1 MNRNEW
7 IHQAHHLQST
17 GQSFALVT
25 VLRAQAPTSG
35 KAGDKAVVTADGKI
49 HGWIGG
55 GCAQPAVIKTVRS
68 ALQDGQP
75 RTIRITPSDESQ
87 ERSLGDVLEFGMA
100 CHSGGTLEL
109 FVDPVIAQA
118 ELVVMGD
125 SPVARSLV
133 SLAPRLG
140 LRVVA
145 VAKDAQAH
153 DFPQASAVVNSDDID
168 AVAAQVGA
176 NSFVVVATQGRRD
189 MQCLQAALATRP
201 QHLWFVASKRK
212 AGVLREQLVAGGQ
225 DASQV
230 QRIIAPAGESIGAQT
245 PEEIALSVL
254 ASVVA
259 ARRRVRPQTDAVAP
273 SAEAAASQPTQEAQ
287 PQEALVTAEKASTP
301 AKSCCGG
308 TAATA
313 AAQLAAVAEPATVQT
328 PAAQQVQTVT
338 NKLSDK
344 PSDKPSCCGS

>member
-7 IHQAHHLQST
+7 LHQAHRLQT
-17 GQSFALVT
+17 NGESFALVT

-35 KAGDKAVVTADGKI
+35 KAGDKAVVTVDGKI

-109 FVDPVIAQA
+109 FIDPVIAQA

-145 VAKDAQAH
+145 VAQDAQAH
-153 DFPQASAVVNSDDID
+153 DFPEASAVVASDDTA
-168 AVAAQVGA
+168 AVRAQVSA

-189 MQCLQAALATRP
+189 MPCLESALSTQPA
-201 QHLWFVASKRK
+201 QLWFVASHRK
-212 AGVLREQLVAGGQ
+212 AGVLRGQLVARGQ
-225 DASQV
+225 TPEQV
-230 QRIIAPAGESIGAQT
+230 ARIVAPAGESIGAQT

-259 ARRRVRPQTDAVAP
+259 ARRQATPLAQVLGQQVQAAQPE
-273 SAEAAASQPTQEAQ
+273 SALAAAQTAAPAKTCCGGAASKAAVQAAAVDAGAAAQ
-287 PQEALVTAEKASTP
+287 PQA
-301 AKSCCGG
+301 
-308 TAATA
+308 
-313 AAQLAAVAEPATVQT
+313 AEPVQML
-328 PAAQQVQTVT
+328 VQEPVQEQAH
-338 NKLSDK
+338 K

>member
-7 IHQAHHLQST
+7 IHQAHRLQT
-17 GQSFALVT
+17 NGDSFALVT

-35 KAGDKAVVTADGKI
+35 KVGDKAVVTVDGKI

-68 ALQDGQP
+68 ALQDGQA
-75 RTIRITPSDESQ
+75 RTIRITPSDQSQ

-109 FVDPVIAQA
+109 FIDPVIAQA

-140 LRVVA
+140 FRVVA
-145 VAKDAQAH
+145 VAQDAQAH
-153 DFPQASAVVNSDDID
+153 DFAEASAVVASDDTP
-168 AVAAQVGA
+168 AVRAQVSA

-189 MQCLQAALATRP
+189 MQCLESALATQP
-201 QHLWFVASKRK
+201 AQLWFVASHRK
-212 AGVLREQLVAGGQ
+212 AGVLRGQLVARGQ
-225 DASQV
+225 TPEQV
-230 QRIIAPAGESIGAQT
+230 ARIVAPAGESIGAQT

-259 ARRRVRPQTDAVAP
+259 ARRQARPPEQAWSQPAP
-273 SAEAAASQPTQEAQ
+273 PESAAAAAQTGAQTATPT
-287 PQEALVTAEKASTP
+287 
-301 AKSCCGG
+301 KSCCGG
-308 TAATA
+308 VASKS
-313 AAQLAAVAEPATVQT
+313 AVQADADVDVDVPVQT
-328 PAAQQVQTVT
+328 QTTEPLQTSAQQ
-338 NKLSDK
+338 
-344 PSDKPSCCGS
+344 PAGKPSCCGS

>member
-7 IHQAHHLQST
+7 IQQAHRLQMS
-17 GQSFALVT
+17 GESFALVT

-35 KAGDKAVVTADGKI
+35 KPGDKAVVTVDGKI

-109 FVDPVIAQA
+109 FIDPVIAQA

-145 VAKDAQAH
+145 VAQDAQAH
-153 DFPQASAVVNSDDID
+153 DFAEASAVVASDD
-168 AVAAQVGA
+168 VASVSAQVGT
-176 NSFVVVATQGRRD
+176 NSLVVVATQGRRD
-189 MQCLQAALATRP
+189 MQCLQSALATQP
-201 QHLWFVASKRK
+201 AHLWFVASKRK

-225 DASQV
+225 TPEHVA
-230 QRIIAPAGESIGAQT
+230 RIIAPAGESIGAQT

-259 ARRRVRPQTDAVAP
+259 ARRQATPLAQAVSQQAQVAQVQP
-273 SAEAAASQPTQEAQ
+273 AIATETTGAAASP
-287 PQEALVTAEKASTP
+287 
-301 AKSCCGG
+301 KSCCGG
-308 TAATA
+308 A
-313 AAQLAAVAEPATVQT
+313 AAKAAVQAAAASAPTPTVLDEPVQT
-328 PAAQQVQTVT
+328 PADR
-338 NKLSDK
+338 S
-344 PSDKPSCCGS
+344 SDKPSCCGS